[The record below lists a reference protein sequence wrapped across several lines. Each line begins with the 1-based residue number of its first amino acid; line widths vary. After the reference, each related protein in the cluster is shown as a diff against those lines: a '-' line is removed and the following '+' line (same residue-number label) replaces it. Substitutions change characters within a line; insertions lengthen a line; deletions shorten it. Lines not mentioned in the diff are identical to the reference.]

1 MIRLRS
7 SFVAGALAAMLAA
20 TFAAVFAAQAHAQV
34 AVTPGTAAAAKAD
47 TVKKAEQPLFTL
59 SDAALAVGFTGLT
72 FALYPVDKSMAERLQ
87 NQNSLLSKSI
97 DKWATG
103 FDYLTL
109 PGVFVLG
116 IGTYAFGRMTKR
128 VNVADVAW
136 HTTEAV
142 LVGSLLTEV
151 IKVSAGRSRP
161 FVTADTNPRDFKLG
175 TGFANDA
182 RKSFPS
188 GHATIAFAAA
198 AAVTSEVH
206 RLWPRYA
213 VATGALVYGSAAAVA
228 LARMYQNQHW
238 ASDVVV
244 GAGIGT
250 FAGLKTVRYSH
261 LHPDNMLDRFIL
273 HTNIAPDGRGG
284 ARLSWSVPIR

>member
-1 MIRLRS
+1 MTRFRS
-7 SFVAGALAAMLAA
+7 SLIAGACSA
-20 TFAAVFAAQAHAQV
+20 TFATSFAVQAHAQV
-34 AVTPGTAAAAKAD
+34 AVTPGTAATAKAD

-116 IGTYAFGRMTKR
+116 IGTYAFGRITKQ
-128 VNVADVAW
+128 VNVTDVAW
-136 HTTEAV
+136 HATEAV
-142 LVGSLLTEV
+142 LVGSILTEV

-161 FVTADTNPRDFKLG
+161 FVTSDTNPRDFKLG
-175 TGFANDA
+175 AGFANDA

-213 VATGALVYGSAAAVA
+213 VATGALVYGSATAVA

-261 LHPDNMLDRFIL
+261 LHPDNMVDRLIL

-284 ARLSWSVPIR
+284 ARLSWSMPIR